1 MDREATLKKQNGA
14 LYKQIKERLEQEIR
28 DRRWKPGESIP
39 TEPELMELYQVSR
52 TTIRQAVSL
61 LEQEGLLER
70 HQGRGTFVCRPK
82 MLESLANLRGFAEE
96 VARKGYNQSSI
107 VLFWLK
113 KQTLFFE
120 NGKLNL
126 DKNDRILLVERI
138 RFMDEVPVAVER
150 TCWPEDIGAVFQKY
164 DLNVINFYEILEKN
178 GIYLKKSREIIGAV
192 NASIYEAE
200 LLGVEYGMAL
210 LEMSRTTTDVN
221 GRVIEYARTRYRS
234 DYYNYEIE
242 LNR

>member
-1 MDREATLKKQNGA
+1 M
-14 LYKQIKERLEQEIR
+14 
-28 DRRWKPGESIP
+28 
-39 TEPELMELYQVSR
+39 
-52 TTIRQAVSL
+52 
-61 LEQEGLLER
+61 
-70 HQGRGTFVCRPK
+70 
-82 MLESLANLRGFAEE
+82 
-96 VARKGYNQSSI
+96 
-107 VLFWLK
+107 
-113 KQTLFFE
+113 
-120 NGKLNL
+120 
-126 DKNDRILLVERI
+126 
-138 RFMDEVPVAVER
+138 
-150 TCWPEDIGAVFQKY
+150 
-164 DLNVINFYEILEKN
+164 EKN